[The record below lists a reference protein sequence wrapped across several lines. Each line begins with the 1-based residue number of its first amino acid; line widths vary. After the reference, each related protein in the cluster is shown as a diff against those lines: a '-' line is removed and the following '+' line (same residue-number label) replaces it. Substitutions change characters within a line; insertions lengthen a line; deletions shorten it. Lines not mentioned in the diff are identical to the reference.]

1 MSYVHVLRGGLLES
15 RHKVHMAVVSADGRF
30 IASVGNPQ
38 FMSFLRSSAKAFQ
51 VQPLIPYVQQLGLES
66 KHLAIAMASHAGD
79 ATHVETVLEL
89 LARGGVDSAWLKC
102 GIHPPFDAAT
112 RKEMRVI
119 GIKPTV
125 LQNNCSGKHAA
136 MLAACVVK
144 GLPTEGYY
152 LPDHPLQQEIQ
163 EVIKSCFGT
172 SELGI
177 GIDGCSVP
185 CFQISL
191 EQAALGMARLAE
203 PQSLP
208 EYTTGLELAFTA
220 MRTHPHLIAGTN
232 RTDTV
237 LMQSQNNLVSKI
249 GAEAIHL
256 MAIRDSKH
264 GNIGIA
270 TKIEDGSERVLEVA
284 LHRVLTQLEGLSDPE
299 ALTAWQAPTI
309 KNHAGLEVGQ
319 YQAAFD
325 LKFA

>member
-1 MSYVHVLRGGLLES
+1 MSYIHVLRGGLLES
-15 RHKVHMAVVSADGRF
+15 RHQVHAAVVRTDGHLM
-30 IASVGNPQ
+30 ASVGNPR
-38 FMSFLRSSAKAFQ
+38 FISFLRSSAKAFQ
-51 VQPLIPYVQQLGLES
+51 VQPLIPYLDQLVLES
-66 KHLAIAMASHAGD
+66 KHLAIAMASHSGD
-79 ATHVETVLEL
+79 AIHVETVLEL
-89 LARGGVDSAWLKC
+89 LARAKVDSAWLKC
-102 GIHPPFDAAT
+102 GIHPPFDANT

-119 GIKPTV
+119 GLKPSV

-144 GLPTEGYY
+144 GLPTEGYF

-163 EVIKSCFGT
+163 SVIKTCFDT
-172 SELGI
+172 PNFGI

-185 CFQISL
+185 CYQVSL

-203 PQSLP
+203 PSRLP
-208 EYTTGLELAFTA
+208 EYATGLELAYNA
-220 MRTHPHLIAGTN
+220 MRAHPHLIAGTN

-249 GAEAIHL
+249 GAEAINL
-256 MAIRDSKH
+256 IAIRDSKH

-284 LHRVLTQLEGLSDPE
+284 LHSVLMQLGVLSHPE
-299 ALTAWQAPTI
+299 ALAAWQNPII

-325 LKFA
+325 LEWH

>member
-1 MSYVHVLRGGLLES
+1 MSFVHVLRGGLLES
-15 RHKVHMAVVSADGRF
+15 RHKVHVAVVAADGRL
-30 IASVGNPQ
+30 IASVGNSN
-38 FMSFLRSSAKAFQ
+38 FLSFLRSSAKAFQ
-51 VQPLIPYVQQLGLES
+51 VQPLIPFIESLGLES

-89 LARGGVDSAWLKC
+89 LARAKVDSAWLKC
-102 GIHPPFDAAT
+102 GIHTPFDAAT

-119 GIKPTV
+119 GLKPTV

-144 GLPTEGYY
+144 GLPTQTYF
-152 LPDHPLQQEIQ
+152 LPEHPLQQEIQ
-163 EVIKSCFGT
+163 TVVKKCFAT
-172 SELGI
+172 LELGI

-185 CFQISL
+185 CYQVSL

-203 PQSLP
+203 PNSLP
-208 EYTTGLELAFTA
+208 EYESGLELAYSA

-249 GAEAIHL
+249 GAEAINL
-256 MAIRDSKH
+256 MAVRDSQH

-284 LHRVLTQLEGLSDPE
+284 LHRVLTQLGVLSHPE
-299 ALTAWQAPTI
+299 ALAAWQAPI
-309 KNHAGLEVGQ
+309 LKNHAGLEVGQ

-325 LKFA
+325 LVYS